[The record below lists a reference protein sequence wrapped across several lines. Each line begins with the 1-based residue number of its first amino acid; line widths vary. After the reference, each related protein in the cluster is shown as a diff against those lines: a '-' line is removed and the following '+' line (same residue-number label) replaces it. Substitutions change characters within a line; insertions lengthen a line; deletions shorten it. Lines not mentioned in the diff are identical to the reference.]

1 MENVP
6 IDSYTYN
13 YLFIGVFLLV
23 AIIFPLL
30 PILLAKVIAPKKPS
44 PSKQDIYECG
54 LESKG
59 DPWVSFKAQYYVYAL
74 AFVAFDLETPF
85 IYAWAVVFNKLP
97 IFAFIEMLI
106 FIAVL
111 AAGLVYA
118 WSKGVLEWE

>member
-1 MENVP
+1 MDP
-6 IDSYTYN
+6 YTYQ
-13 YLFIGVFLLV
+13 YLVLAVFLVV
-23 AIIFPLL
+23 AIGFPLA
-30 PILLAKVIAPKKPS
+30 PLAIAWVIAPKKPS